1 MKSFLKQIE
10 ESFYSLEEKKTRPD
24 FLDLDGDGDTEEP
37 MKTAAKE
44 NVSIHEGYYS
54 SSPLETIIGSLGVPP
69 RLSRILRR

>member
-44 NVSIHEGYYS
+44 NVISKTNNNNNNASIF
-54 SSPLETIIGSLGVPP
+54 LTTTDI
-69 RLSRILRR
+69 